1 MAKTQML
8 SFPIRVPDC
17 LQAQALRLLDASRP
31 AINRIIG
38 DLWPRLDAFA
48 GERAGIAWKQVE
60 QHLLT
65 RSGHGSRQERC
76 EMEQAGRILRAQ
88 ATRKQVFQTI
98 LPLLTDALIKPAE
111 GTRKAHK
118 DYRLIKDKV
127 SALREALDDP
137 DAFMALTNVIEQAC
151 NHFLETA
158 SWPTTYEELQPVPV
172 LKVGQLTFAGDD
184 GRDKGQTYRAR
195 IDFRHVCLLQTRAE
209 RTAARLF
216 LHLRAPDVSGTW
228 RWGTCCA
235 VIELPEPVV
244 SRLAQGAVP
253 QAPTLRE
260 IRADDGSRV
269 AVLDLVLEVPAQSVG
284 DLDRERRVLG
294 WDWGVRSL
302 ITASIVEPGG
312 AGEKAFHQISRPVFL
327 DTGGLDGRQARL
339 RREIDRLKACRERYV
354 KLVRAAVIARVEQ
367 QRPLPAHFQQWQDKI
382 DAYEARIR
390 LCWKKYEKRNRE
402 LAHLASNLLILLALL
417 YDCRLICGEDL
428 RTLKTI
434 GRGRGVRGRWRNW
447 RNNSQVRGELWRVLK
462 YKCYLLGI
470 RLRDVPAEGTTHTCP
485 HCHQPAH
492 TYRSPARSDCKK
504 AEHWAPWL
512 ICRNP
517 ACPWNG
523 ARDYAASLNIAR
535 LGMAYLV
542 TSQTTR
548 RYQEYRMTASQEV
561 VKPVSYTGAGA
572 TLLLPSQG
580 LTTRPTPG
588 KCVYYAGWMA
598 SIAVR
603 TSQPKKTLALL
614 STSQVRKRVL
624 LRAEASQE

>member
-8 SFPIRVPDC
+8 SFPIRLPDC
-17 LQAQALRLLDASRP
+17 LQAEALRLLDASRP
-31 AINRIIG
+31 AINQLIQ

-48 GERAGIAWKQVE
+48 GERKGLAWKQVE
-60 QHLLT
+60 QQLVA

-88 ATRKQVFQTI
+88 ATRKQVFLTI
-98 LPLLTDALIKPAE
+98 LPLLTSALIKPAE
-111 GTRKAHK
+111 GTRKAQK
-118 DYRLIKDKV
+118 DYQLIKEQV
-127 SALREALDDP
+127 NALREVLDDP
-137 DAFMALTNVIEQAC
+137 DAYLAMTNVIEQAC
-151 NHFLETA
+151 NHFLETE

-172 LKVGQLTFAGDD
+172 LKAGQLTFAGDD
-184 GRDKGQTYRAR
+184 GMDKGQTYRAR
-195 IDFRHVCLLQTRAE
+195 IDFRHVCLRETRAE
-209 RTAARLF
+209 QTRARLF
-216 LHLRAPDVSGTW
+216 LQLRAPDETLTW
-228 RWGTCCA
+228 RWGTSCA

-244 SRLAQGAVP
+244 SRLALGAVP

-269 AVLDLVLEVPAQSVG
+269 VVLDLALEVPAASVRDTG
-284 DLDRERRVLG
+284 PGESRVLG

-302 ITASIVEPGG
+302 ITASIVEPGEE
-312 AGEKAFHQISRPVFL
+312 GEKAFHQISRPVFL

-339 RREIDRLKACRERYV
+339 RHKIDELKACREHYV

-367 QRPLPAHFQQWQDKI
+367 QRPLPAHFQKWQDHI
-382 DAYEARIR
+382 DEYEARIR

-402 LAHLASNLLILLALL
+402 LAHLGANLLILLALL
-417 YDCRLICGEDL
+417 HDCRLICGEDL

-447 RNNSQVRGELWRVLK
+447 RNNSTVRGELWRVLT

-470 RLRDVPAEGTTHTCP
+470 RLRDVPADGTTHTCP
-485 HCHQPAH
+485 HCHQPAK
-492 TYRSPARSDCKK
+492 TYRSPARSDRKQAGK
-504 AEHWAPWL
+504 WEPWL

-517 ACPWNG
+517 ACRWNG

-535 LGMAYLV
+535 LGMAFLV
-542 TSQTTR
+542 TYHRTK
-548 RYQEYRMTASQEV
+548 RYQKYRMADSDEL

-580 LTTRPTPG
+580 LTTRPFQG
-588 KCVYYAGWMA
+588 KCVFYAGWMA

-603 TSQPKKTLALL
+603 TSQPTKVLALL
-614 STSQVRKRVL
+614 SMSQVRKRVL
-624 LRAEASQE
+624 LRAHASR

>member
-8 SFPIRVPDC
+8 SYPIRLPDC
-17 LQAQALRLLDASRP
+17 MQAEALRLLDASRL
-31 AINRIIG
+31 AINQLIE
-38 DLWPRLDAFA
+38 DLWPQLDAFA
-48 GERAGIAWKQVE
+48 GERMGIAWKQVE
-60 QHLLT
+60 QYALA

-118 DYRLIKDKV
+118 DYRAIKEQV
-127 SALREALDDP
+127 SALRESLADP
-137 DAFMALTNVIEQAC
+137 DASLAMTNVIEQAC
-151 NHFLETA
+151 NHFLETE

-184 GRDKGQTYRAR
+184 GMDKGQTYRAR
-195 IDFRHVCLLQTRAE
+195 IDFRHVCLRQTRAE
-209 RTAARLF
+209 QTRARLF
-216 LHLRAPDVSGTW
+216 LQLRAPDGEGTW

-244 SRLAQGAVP
+244 SRLAQAAVP

-260 IRADDGSRV
+260 IRGDDGHRV
-269 AVLDLVLEVPAQSVG
+269 AVLDLALEAPVYYVS
-284 DLDRERRVLG
+284 DLDQESRVLG

-312 AGEKAFHQISRPVFL
+312 EGEETFHQISRPVFL
-327 DTGGLDGRQARL
+327 DTGGLDGRQAKL
-339 RREIDRLKACRERYV
+339 RHEIDELKACKEHYV
-354 KLVRAAVIARVEQ
+354 KLVRAAVIARVEE
-367 QRPLPAHFQQWQDKI
+367 QRPLPAHFQKWQDHI
-382 DAYEARIR
+382 DEYEVRIR

-402 LAHLASNLLILLALL
+402 LAHLGANLLILLALL
-417 YDCRLICGEDL
+417 HDCRLICGEDL

-470 RLRDVPAEGTTHTCP
+470 RLRDVPADGTTHTCP
-485 HCHQPAH
+485 HCHQPAK
-492 TYRSPARSDCKK
+492 TYRSPAKADRKK
-504 AEHWAPWL
+504 AGKWEPWL

-517 ACPWNG
+517 ACRWNG

-535 LGMAYLV
+535 LGLAYLV
-542 TSQTTR
+542 TYHETR
-548 RYQEYRMTASQEV
+548 RYQEYRMTASKKV

-580 LTTRPTPG
+580 LTTRPLQG

-598 SIAVR
+598 SIALR
-603 TSQPKKTLALL
+603 TSQPKQTLALL

-624 LRAEASQE
+624 LRA